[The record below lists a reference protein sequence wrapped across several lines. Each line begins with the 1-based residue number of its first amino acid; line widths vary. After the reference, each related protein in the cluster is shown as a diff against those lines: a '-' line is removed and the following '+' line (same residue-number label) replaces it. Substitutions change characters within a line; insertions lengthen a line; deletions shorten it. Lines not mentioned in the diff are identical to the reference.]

1 LFLAVVAGLVVRLEV
16 IQRDVELWETYQ
28 KESRS
33 RGEDLGID
41 AWLPPAVAEAEN
53 FAAHPWIAAL
63 IASELSPEAQV
74 GREWADWQVDELNDY
89 EGRNEGKSWFESHPD
104 KAAAVMERGA
114 SLAADFKA
122 IREAAGRSGCR
133 LPSSMDRDADQLSA
147 ALRPL
152 GDTTEMLSIH
162 AEAALAMDQEAIA
175 VEDIETLLRMG
186 DHLQTQHF
194 LLAMLAGKR
203 AKASALSLIEVGLAS
218 ERFSPASRL
227 RLRSALVV
235 PPTAEDAVTT
245 MRLERGMV
253 LEKTGKLLGRRA
265 TSERFLEGFLQ
276 PPARRA
282 ARFRYSFCKV
292 LDGVLQ
298 KPPTRVTWEAFDSLV
313 EEAAKDLPSRELA
326 VGSVSIYRGIFPL
339 FFEHADRIERIRQ
352 QLAE

>member
-1 LFLAVVAGLVVRLEV
+1 MVVAGLVVRLEV
-16 IQRDVELWETYQ
+16 IRRDVELWETYQ

-41 AWLPPAVAEAEN
+41 AWLPPAVADAEN
-53 FAAHPWIAAL
+53 FVAHPWIAAM
-63 IASELSPEAQV
+63 IASETSPEAQV
-74 GREWADWQVDELNDY
+74 GREWADWQSNKLKDY
-89 EGRNEGKSWFESHPD
+89 IGPNEGKSWFEIHPD
-104 KAAAVMERGA
+104 KAAVVMERGTP
-114 SLAADFKA
+114 LAANFRA
-122 IREAAGRSGCR
+122 IREAAGRPGCR
-133 LPSSMDRDADQLSA
+133 LPSSVDHDTDRLSV

-152 GDTTEMLSIH
+152 SDTMEMLSIH

-175 VEDIETLLRMG
+175 VEDIEALLRMG
-186 DHLQTQHF
+186 DHLQSQHF
-194 LLAMLAGKR
+194 LVAVLSGKR
-203 AKASALSLIEVGLAS
+203 AKASALSLIEVGLAH

-227 RLRSALVV
+227 RLRSALVL
-235 PPTAEDAVTT
+235 PPTAEEAATT

-276 PPARRA
+276 PPARRV
-282 ARFRYSFCKV
+282 ARFNYSFCKV

-313 EEAAKDLPSRELA
+313 EEAAKDLSSSELA
-326 VGSVSIYRGIFPL
+326 VGSVSVYRGIFPL
-339 FFEHADRIERIRQ
+339 FFSHADRIERIRQ